1 MRRIVAVLVLVCAG
15 PAWAAPCVRAVPT
28 SIPCDGVA
36 LPVSAAKACA
46 RAVVD
51 AAACGETIAACR
63 DGRAID
69 RREAA
74 GLLKACEDH
83 RRAVVAAQE
92 RRIRELERIALTPP
106 DGPAWYESPWLWA
119 GVGAIIGGAAGW
131 HARALVR

>member
-83 RRAVVAAQE
+83 R
-92 RRIRELERIALTPP
+92 
-106 DGPAWYESPWLWA
+106 S
-119 GVGAIIGGAAGW
+119 
-131 HARALVR
+131 